1 MRMKFFKIIA
11 LGVLVMSLWSCSSI
25 SDIRINTVDVTSV
38 TPKSVRSIDAV
49 ISLEIDNPAGTFTM
63 SDIIATI
70 YNEDKALASI
80 KTDDLTIDKKSLKTY
95 DLKGTLTLNEEISI
109 MNLMSLARNM
119 NKENLTLDFSANA
132 KMKNGIRKALKY
144 ENVKISELID
154 L

>member
-1 MRMKFFKIIA
+1 
-11 LGVLVMSLWSCSSI
+11 MSLWSCSSI

-80 KTDDLTIDKKSLKTY
+80 KTDDLTIEKKSLKTY
-95 DLKGTLTLNEEISI
+95 DLKATLTLNEEISI